1 MIEVVEVKLGNDG
14 TRAVVSVKSDAKTFP
29 EQIEELGS
37 AAARN
42 AALKAASATGI
53 KGSPGIS
60 GTSQAVH
67 PRNAE
72 GKPLEDLKDKDGKP
86 LPLDHPDM
94 QPAYYQCAFEITAK
108 V

>member
-1 MIEVVEVKLGNDG
+1 MIEVVQCQLASDG
-14 TRAVVSVKSDAKTFP
+14 TRAIVSVRSDKKSFT

-42 AALKAASATGI
+42 EALRAASSAGI

-60 GTSQAVH
+60 GAAQAIH
-67 PRNAE
+67 PRNKEGKSLDDLRDSE
-72 GKPLEDLKDKDGKP
+72 GKPLDFSSPE
-86 LPLDHPDM
+86 M
-94 QPAYYQCAFEITAK
+94 QPAYYQAAFEITAK